1 MQTRTSSIDSDFSY
15 VTIPSL
21 SPLAAVVALED
32 APHDANTALAVFNP
46 PDPSNVFIPLG
57 LSTSGAQ
64 MLLPTVDSEC
74 SLQMRT
80 DLWMEYSLSSPGRS
94 PSPVRREDSA
104 RSACQAPGFILGAH
118 AARAQPARRTRMS
131 RALLDDSDEDAGCG
145 DDALPPFTPSAEQE
159 QKATGGSTQARE
171 TRETEPNAPPSSP
184 GPATLAGGSTDDM
197 PGPLAVNL
205 QTRTAPASVSVDNV
219 VAHAASP
226 ETDSAVQRAP
236 IYCGHPSDR
245 LHSSHGRRAL
255 ARLGFKP
262 CEKVRPFMGSTRP
275 ETPAHRPHSRVWLE
289 SYFSKLPLW
298 FPTSFDASVLSARG
312 IHLEKDGERE
322 FNVLGEET
330 WRWNQAGAHARLYV
344 DPMPG
349 HLRPGGLFAEGP
361 GSPMKLR
368 LGKTTDW
375 RQEEPAN
382 NADDHGSAVRGHL
395 DTVEP
400 GEHHG
405 PPRALV

>member
-1 MQTRTSSIDSDFSY
+1 MLSRISSIDSDFSY
-15 VTIPSL
+15 VTTPGA

-32 APHDANTALAVFNP
+32 APHEANTALAVFNP
-46 PDPSNVFIPLG
+46 PDPSNVIAWG
-57 LSTSGAQ
+57 
-64 MLLPTVDSEC
+64 
-74 SLQMRT
+74 
-80 DLWMEYSLSSPGRS
+80 
-94 PSPVRREDSA
+94 
-104 RSACQAPGFILGAH
+104 QAPDFILGAH

-145 DDALPPFTPSAEQE
+145 DDAPPPFSPSAEQE
-159 QKATGGSTQARE
+159 QKTAGGCTKARE
-171 TRETEPNAPPSSP
+171 TRETEPEHNAPPSSP
-184 GPATLAGGSTDDM
+184 GPATIAGGSMGDM
-197 PGPLAVNL
+197 PGPLPVNL
-205 QTRTAPASVSVDNV
+205 RPFPAASATGKGEVDSVDNV
-219 VAHAASP
+219 DAHAASP
-226 ETDSAVQRAP
+226 ETDSAGQRAP
-236 IYCGHPSDR
+236 MYCGHPSDR

-262 CEKVRPFMGSTRP
+262 REKVRPFMGSTRP

-312 IHLEKDGERE
+312 IHLDKDGERE

-330 WRWNQAGAHARLYV
+330 WRWDQAGAHARLYV

-375 RQEEPAN
+375 RQDEPAK
-382 NADDHGSAVRGHL
+382 NADDHGSAVRRHP
-395 DTVEP
+395 DAVEA

-405 PPRALV
+405 PPRARV